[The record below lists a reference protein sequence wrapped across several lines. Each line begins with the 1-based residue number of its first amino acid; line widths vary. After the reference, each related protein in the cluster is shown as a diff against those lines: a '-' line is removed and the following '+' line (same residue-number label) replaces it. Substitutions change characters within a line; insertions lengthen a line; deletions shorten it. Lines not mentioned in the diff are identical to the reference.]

1 MSEESDLEK
10 TEPATPRRLE
20 KAREEGQVVHS
31 RELST
36 FVMLMT
42 GVLGLWTLGGM
53 LGRKLNVVMRT
64 SLSFE
69 PATAFDTHR
78 MLSQFGI
85 AIWESLLAFFPLLL
99 MFGVAALVAP
109 LALGGWSFSTKSF
122 APDFTRLNPLSG
134 LGRMFSSHTLV
145 ELLKAIAKSLL
156 VGGVGGWMVW
166 HELPEAIALM
176 NAPVDEALLHMME
189 MVLYVC
195 GMVAGSLLLVAAL
208 DVPWQL
214 WTFYKK
220 LRMTKEEIKQ
230 EMKETDGD
238 PHIKARIRQ
247 QQRAIARRRMMSEVP
262 KADVVVTNPTHFAVA
277 LRYDESARW
286 NAPRVVAKGTEEV
299 AARIRELAAEHR
311 IPVLS
316 APPLARAL
324 HRHVELGQEIP
335 AGLYTAVA
343 EILAWVFQLKN
354 WHYSYGPQPDAPTEF
369 VVPDE
374 LAVPESRA

>member
-10 TEPATPRRLE
+10 TEPASPRRLE
-20 KAREEGQVVHS
+20 KAREEGQVVRS
-31 RELST
+31 RELGT

-42 GVLGLWTLGGM
+42 GVLGLYVMGGT
-53 LGRKLNVVMRT
+53 LGRKLNSVMQT
-64 SLSFE
+64 TLAFE
-69 PATAFDTHR
+69 PATAFDTNR
-78 MLSQFGI
+78 MLSQFGM
-85 AIWESLLAFFPLLL
+85 AIWDSLLAFFPLLL

-109 LALGGWSFSTKSF
+109 LAIGGWSFSTKSF
-122 APDFTRLNPLSG
+122 SPDFSRLSPIQG
-134 LGRMFSSHTLV
+134 IGRMFSSHTVV
-145 ELLKAIAKSLL
+145 ELIKAIVKSLL
-156 VGGVGGWMVW
+156 VGSVGAWMVW
-166 HELPEAIALM
+166 HKLPEAIALM
-176 NAPVDEALLHMME
+176 NAPVHEALLHMME

-195 GMVAGSLLLVAAL
+195 GMVAGSLLLVAAI
-208 DVPWQL
+208 DTPWQL

-220 LRMTKEEIKQ
+220 LRMTKEEVKQ

-277 LRYDESARW
+277 LKYDENARW
-286 NAPRVVAKGTEEV
+286 NAPRVVAKGADEV
-299 AARIRELAAEHR
+299 AARIRDLAKEHR
-311 IPVLS
+311 VPVLS

-324 HRHVELGQEIP
+324 HRHVELGHEIP

-343 EILAWVFQLKN
+343 EVLAWVYQLKN
-354 WHYSYGPQPDAPTEF
+354 WHYSYGPQPESPTELL
-369 VVPDE
+369 VPDE